1 MLKKQINTILI
12 VLFTGILT
20 YSCSEFEKVIK
31 SEDPL
36 VKFDKAFYYYD
47 KGEYVKAGTLFDQLA
62 PLTRGTRKADS
73 VFFFQAMTQFN
84 LNDYI
89 ISGHYFSTFVRMYEN
104 SHFIEE
110 AAYMEAYCYYMQSP
124 RAELDQVSTN
134 QALDAFRL
142 YMIRYP
148 KSPRIADCQ
157 RILMELNQKLQE
169 KAFVGA
175 RLYYNL
181 DDYKAAIVALSNCL
195 VDYPETKYREEI
207 MFMLLKSKYMLA
219 VNSVQAKRMERF
231 QDTVDEYYSFVT
243 EFPESKSKKE
253 AEDMYSECSKYVKE
267 TDTETLKN

>member
-157 RILMELNQKLQE
+157 RILLELNQKLQE